1 MSRFSSLRVRLVG
14 IVFFA
19 VAPALGLLLYTGLPW
34 LGFLIGLLALA
45 AAWFGGNLFV
55 LRQVTLLSETTKRLA
70 QGDLASRTGMSKEP
84 GELGQLARNF
94 DALAESLEKKRIESA
109 RAEEKL
115 LNHAHQQTVIAA
127 LGQFALVTPD
137 LTPLLDQAVIFSGQI
152 IEAEYGLALEQ
163 LPDGDNLR
171 LRSGMGWK
179 DGYVGQTVVNAKR
192 GAQAGYDFLR
202 GEPVIISDLRK
213 ETRFQWPLFLHE
225 HGIVSG
231 VSVIIPGYQRAFGVL
246 GFYTSQPRAFTEDV
260 VHFLQ
265 AVANVL
271 AVAVE
276 RKRMEPEI
284 LKLAAFAQFNPNPV
298 LEFSADGSLTYFNK
312 AALDMATSL
321 GKGELPAI
329 LPPDAVKSVQTCLV
343 SGKSKL
349 RLETQIEGRTLSWS
363 FYPVLASQVVHCY
376 VEDITE
382 RLNLES
388 QLRHSQ
394 KMESVGQLASGV
406 AHDFNNILTVI
417 QGHAGLL
424 AARPNLL
431 PEMAK
436 PLQSISFAA
445 ERAAS
450 LTRQLLMFSR
460 KQVAQPKSID
470 LKEVIENMSKM
481 LKRLLGETI
490 TLKYNPSSRVPL
502 IQGDAGMMEQVLMN
516 LAVNGRDAMTKGG
529 EMTISTYAVE
539 ISDAYVK
546 LHSEARTGLF
556 VCLRVSDTGYGMDTT
571 TVNRIFEPFFTTK
584 PVGKGTGLGLATVYG
599 IVKQHQ
605 GWIEVTSQVG
615 QGSTFNIFI
624 PSSTKSI
631 EASGEKPFTGAVRG
645 GNETVLVVE
654 DEPVLRELAHLI
666 LQDCGYRVLE
676 ASNGVEA
683 LSLWHGQR
691 QPIHL
696 LFTDMIMPEGISGK
710 ELAGQLM
717 VKQPKLKVI
726 FTSGYSLDEIVG
738 DDFRA
743 DGYKFLQKPYNHLSL
758 ARAVRETL
766 DA

>member
-1 MSRFSSLRVRLVG
+1 MSSFSSLRVRLVG
-14 IVFFA
+14 TVFLA
-19 VAPALGLLLYTGLPW
+19 VAPALVLLIYTGLPS
-34 LGFLIGLLALA
+34 LGFVIGLLALA
-45 AAWFGGNLFV
+45 AAWFGGTIFV
-55 LRQVTLLSETTKRLA
+55 LRQVRLLSEATKRLG
-70 QGDLASRTGMSKEP
+70 QGDFTSRTGMSDEA
-84 GELGQLARNF
+84 GELGQLARTF
-94 DALAESLEKKRIESA
+94 DAMAESLEKQIKERE

-115 LNHAHQQTVIAA
+115 LIHAHQQTVIAA

-137 LTPLLDQAVIFSGQI
+137 LAPLLDHAVIFVGQI
-152 IEAEYGLALEQ
+152 LEAEYGLVLEQ
-163 LPDGDNLR
+163 LPDGVNLT
-171 LRSGMGWK
+171 LRSGVGWK
-179 DGYVGQTVVNAKR
+179 DGYVGHAVVNVER
-192 GAQAGYDFLR
+192 GAQAGYNFLR
-202 GEPVIISDLRK
+202 TEPVIITDLRK

-225 HGIVSG
+225 HGVISG
-231 VSVIIPGYQRAFGVL
+231 VSVVIPGHHRPFGVL
-246 GFYTSQPRAFTEDV
+246 GFYTSQPRAFAEDA

-271 AVAVE
+271 AAAVE
-276 RKRMEPEI
+276 RKRTEPEI
-284 LKLAAFAQFNPNPV
+284 QKLAAFAQFNPNPV
-298 LEFSADGSLTYFNK
+298 LEFTADGSLTYFNK
-312 AALDMATSL
+312 AALTMATSL
-321 GKGELPAI
+321 GKEELPAI
-329 LPPDAVKSVQTCLV
+329 LPPDAVKIVQTCLV
-343 SGKSKL
+343 TTKSKL
-349 RLETQIEGRTLSWS
+349 RLETQVEGRTLSWS
-363 FYPVLASQVVHCY
+363 FYPILVSHVVHCY

-382 RLNLES
+382 LLNLES

-406 AHDFNNILTVI
+406 THDFNNILTVI
-417 QGHAGLL
+417 QGYAGML
-424 AARPNLL
+424 ATKPNLP

-460 KQVAQPKSID
+460 KQVAQPRSLD
-470 LKEVIENMSKM
+470 LKEVIDNMSKM

-490 TLKYNPSSRVPL
+490 TLKYNPSSRVPP

-529 EMTISTYAVE
+529 ELTISTFAVE
-539 ISDAYVK
+539 VNNAFVR
-546 LHSEARTGLF
+546 LHPDARTGLF
-556 VCLRVSDTGYGMDTT
+556 VCLRVSDTGCGMDAATLS
-571 TVNRIFEPFFTTK
+571 RIFEPFFTTK

-624 PSSTKSI
+624 PASARPI
-631 EASGEKPFTGAVRG
+631 EAPGGQLTTEAVRG
-645 GNETVLVVE
+645 GNETILVVE

-666 LQDCGYRVLE
+666 LSDCGYHVLE

-691 QPIHL
+691 QPIHIL
-696 LFTDMIMPEGISGK
+696 VTDMIMPEGMSGK
-710 ELAGQLM
+710 ELAGQLL

-726 FTSGYSLDEIVG
+726 FTSGYSLDETG
-738 DDFRA
+738 DDNFPT
-743 DGYKFLQKPYNHLSL
+743 DGYRFLQKPYNHLTL